1 MNGVCLRQEVTV
13 INSKSF
19 CFFVC
24 FHQLKI
30 KGDSRP

>member
-1 MNGVCLRQEVTV
+1 MKRDCLRQEVTV
-13 INSKSF
+13 INRNFS
-19 CFFVC
+19 C